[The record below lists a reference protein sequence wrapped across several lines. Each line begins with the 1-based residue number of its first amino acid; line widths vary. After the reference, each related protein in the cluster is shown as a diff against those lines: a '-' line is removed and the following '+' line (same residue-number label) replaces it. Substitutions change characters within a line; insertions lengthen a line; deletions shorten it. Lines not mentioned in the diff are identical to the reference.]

1 VSVSSPLSART
12 AVGYV
17 RHQPEQTALYQ
28 LIEEHYPAF
37 VSTLE
42 TSGGHL
48 PSFVRQEF
56 EDYLKCG
63 LLEHGFL
70 RVKCDGCLHE
80 HLVAFS
86 CKRRGFCPSC
96 GARRMVES
104 AAHLVDHVFPEVP
117 VRQFVLTFPFPL
129 RFLFANDP
137 NALSAVLT
145 VVHRALST
153 FVVRQSGFT
162 VSSGARTG
170 AVTLIQRFGSAL
182 NLNVHLHML
191 FLDGAYRLSNNRLT
205 FHRTRRPTYENL
217 DSLLVTLS
225 RRIVRALERRGLLIA
240 DPEHCC
246 LDLEPGSSLDHLQAA
261 SINARRLHSATSL
274 ASPKP

>member
-1 VSVSSPLSART
+1 MD
-12 AVGYV
+12 
-17 RHQPEQTALYQ
+17 E
-28 LIEEHYPAF
+28 IER
-37 VSTLE
+37 
-42 TSGGHL
+42 SGGYL
-48 PSFVRQEF
+48 PKFVRQDF

-70 RVKCDGCLHE
+70 RVKCDSCCHE

-104 AAHLVDHVFPEVP
+104 AAHLVDHVFPEAP
-117 VRQFVLTFPFPL
+117 VRQWVLTFPFPL

-170 AVTLIQRFGSAL
+170 AVTLIQRK
-182 NLNVHLHML
+182 
-191 FLDGAYRLSNNRLT
+191 
-205 FHRTRRPTYENL
+205 
-217 DSLLVTLS
+217 
-225 RRIVRALERRGLLIA
+225 
-240 DPEHCC
+240 
-246 LDLEPGSSLDHLQAA
+246 Q
-261 SINARRLHSATSL
+261 
-274 ASPKP
+274 